1 MDLAALN
8 ELIDRSGLKKN
19 FIADSLGISFQ
30 ALTNKLQGKSDFTRG
45 EVEILCD
52 LLRISDP
59 TKVVIIFFPKWLNKI
74 QPR

>member
-1 MDLAALN
+1 MDLTALN
-8 ELIDRSGLKKN
+8 ELIDCSGLKKN
-19 FIADSLGISFQ
+19 FIAESLGISFQ

-59 TKVVIIFFPKWLNKI
+59 LQVVLIFFPSWLHKMQLN
-74 QPR
+74 